1 MKDWT
6 DRAARKVGLQ
16 GKRAPPTPAAD
27 QPPGHTQVPAKHS
40 PPVAVDVPV
49 MPTPPIFFPPLMPPP
64 TPLGE
69 MPPLPFP
76 NAWTMAM
83 SMQPPAF
90 PVAGM
95 GAPRVTLPEPLAT
108 PPLHGQGI
116 VVPPP
121 GPNLHLELPKA
132 SSSAGLVELA
142 IGVTNQIHGLH
153 ALVAQM
159 YYQNMYRPQAV
170 PQPTPPPR
178 VENPPTCIPN
188 CVGYSQ

>member
-142 IGVTNQIHGLH
+142 IGVTKHFHGLH
-153 ALVAQM
+153 AAIAQVAYNQHM
-159 YYQNMYRPQAV
+159 ALYSAQVV
-170 PQPTPPPR
+170 PKSTPPAR
-178 VENPPTCIPN
+178 VCIPN